1 MELTPLPTGPLNIW
15 SNSSERANR
24 LHRRRRK
31 PVAQAI
37 QAHREP
43 APHSREEKAEL
54 CLRIGVLC
62 RKPPACV
69 ANGSI
74 QTTREWIA
82 AMKSAMATAKKV
94 RASVPE
100 LTAAISSMER
110 FK

>member
-1 MELTPLPTGPLNIW
+1 MKQIDLVGDLP
-15 SNSSERANR
+15 
-24 LHRRRRK
+24 
-31 PVAQAI
+31 
-37 QAHREP
+37 EP
-43 APHSREEKAEL
+43 ESPKFKDVRNLRPTIAEEKAEL

-74 QTTREWIA
+74 QTTREWVA
-82 AMKSAMATAKKV
+82 AMKSAMATAKKA

-100 LTAAISSMER
+100 LTAALSSMER

>member
-1 MELTPLPTGPLNIW
+1 VSQIDFIGGLPEHEAKPAKVI
-15 SNSSERANR
+15 SNQRPTIA
-24 LHRRRRK
+24 
-31 PVAQAI
+31 
-37 QAHREP
+37 
-43 APHSREEKAEL
+43 EEKAEL

>member
-1 MELTPLPTGPLNIW
+1 VSEQIDFIGGGANLSPKPSKTIANQRPT
-15 SNSSERANR
+15 
-24 LHRRRRK
+24 
-31 PVAQAI
+31 VA
-37 QAHREP
+37 
-43 APHSREEKAEL
+43 EEKAEL

-82 AMKSAMATAKKV
+82 AMNSAMATAKKV

>member
-1 MELTPLPTGPLNIW
+1 MKQIDLVGGLPEQEP
-15 SNSSERANR
+15 
-24 LHRRRRK
+24 K
-31 PVAQAI
+31 PFKDVNNLRPTIA
-37 QAHREP
+37 
-43 APHSREEKAEL
+43 EEKAEL
-54 CLRIGVLC
+54 CLRIGILC

-100 LTAAISSMER
+100 LTAAISNMER

>member
-1 MELTPLPTGPLNIW
+1 MKQIDLVGGLPEQEP
-15 SNSSERANR
+15 
-24 LHRRRRK
+24 K
-31 PVAQAI
+31 PFKDVKNLRPTIA
-37 QAHREP
+37 
-43 APHSREEKAEL
+43 EEKAEL

-62 RKPPACV
+62 RKPPPSV
-69 ANGSI
+69 AHGSI
-74 QTTREWIA
+74 QMTREWIA